1 MLKFAEPAQISSDNN
16 PVKNFKIINDY
27 KLKLSCHLLLCITL
41 FFSILQ
47 VKAAETHDVRFT
59 PKLQKAYFEIQKL
72 RIEPARA
79 LIEEERKADPNNA
92 FITYLDNYADLHYLL
107 ISEDKTAF
115 REWSKKE
122 DSRLIDLTKLSNSSP
137 YKRFFQAEIR
147 MHWAFIKM
155 KFGNEGSASW
165 EIIKAYHLL
174 QDNRKKF
181 PSFNPTLKTLG
192 LIHVL
197 IGSVPDNYT
206 WVTKVLGLK
215 GNIKQGIEEIQFV
228 EREEPF
234 FKQEAQLIDLLL
246 HAYVLQLSDTQKTLV
261 QQLPKSQ
268 PDNLLLHFFATTIL
282 MKEGKSEEAL
292 YYLNYA
298 PGGEDYLPFPFLD
311 YLRGEI
317 ALQKGKYDIA
327 FFFYSKFQ
335 QKYKGVNFIKDS
347 NLKLFMSRWLA
358 GRDSDAAQYI
368 KLAGNKGST
377 IVEGDKFAQRMSE
390 EYTAGK
396 ILPEQ
401 KVLFKARYATDG
413 GYLTE
418 AWDFIDN
425 YTEKSFNT
433 ASDKAELNYRKGRIL
448 QKLNQIDKAIPYYDR
463 AIFLTQDTP
472 LTFGASAAL
481 QMGYITR
488 DKKQNTLAVSYF
500 KKAMSYKKHEYKNS
514 IDNKAKAALTELGE

>member
-1 MLKFAEPAQISSDNN
+1 LKVSYPIVFTILLFLSS
-16 PVKNFKIINDY
+16 
-27 KLKLSCHLLLCITL
+27 
-41 FFSILQ
+41 LQ
-47 VKAAETHDVRFT
+47 AKAADNHDVRFT

-79 LIEEERKADPNNA
+79 LINEERKADPDNA

-107 ISEDKTAF
+107 ISEDKNAF
-115 REWSKKE
+115 KEWSKRE

-155 KFGNEGSASW
+155 KFGNEVSASW
-165 EIIKAYHLL
+165 EVIKAYHLL
-174 QDNRKKF
+174 QDNLKKF
-181 PSFNPTLKTLG
+181 PAFKPTLKTLG
-192 LIHVL
+192 LLHVL

-206 WVTKVLGLK
+206 WVAKVLGLK
-215 GNIKQGIEEIQFV
+215 GNIQQGIGEIQLV
-228 EREEPF
+228 AREEPF

-246 HAYVLQLSDTQKTLV
+246 HAYTLQLSEPQKALV
-261 QQLPKSQ
+261 QQLPKNQ

-282 MKEGKSEEAL
+282 MKEGRSEDAL

-298 PGGEDYLPFPFLD
+298 PTGEDYLPFPFLD

-358 GRDSDAAQYI
+358 DRDTDAAPYI
-368 KLAGNKGST
+368 KLAGNTGST
-377 IVEGDKFAQRMSE
+377 IVEGDKFAQRLSE
-390 EYTAGK
+390 EYAEGK
-396 ILPEQ
+396 ITADQ
-401 KVLFKARYATDG
+401 KILYKARYSTDG

-418 AWDFIDN
+418 AWDFIDRA
-425 YTEKSFNT
+425 TEKSFT
-433 ASDKAELNYRKGRIL
+433 ASSDKAELNYRKGRIL
-448 QKLNQIDKAIPYYDR
+448 QKMNQTERAMPYYDR
-463 AIFLTQDTP
+463 AILLSQNTSF
-472 LTFGASAAL
+472 TFGPSAAL
-481 QMGYITR
+481 QMGYMAR
-488 DKKQNTLAVSYF
+488 DKKQNTQAISYF

-514 IDNKAKAALTELGE
+514 IDNKARAALTELGA